1 MTAISKAMKA
11 LLEDR
16 SISEIMVD
24 GPDQVYVEREGRLED
39 VDIHFAD
46 DKEILHWIND
56 LLTANG
62 CEPVGRERPWAMERF
77 SDGTYVT
84 VVVPPV
90 AISGPSVTVKK
101 HSRAPFGF
109 DELLQWGCLSQ
120 SMLDFFKVVMQAK
133 VSMLISGGTSSG
145 KTTLAGFIV
154 DLAPPSERT
163 VIVGGDEISRF
174 MRVEGGRRVVLETP
188 PGGETSVHDL
198 LHLAQH
204 MRPDRIVYQEFAGE
218 EVVDVMRLMTRG
230 HDGLIA
236 TIHAESPRDALSRLE
251 TLVTA
256 AEPALTLPAI
266 RTQIAQGVHLI
277 VQQNQLD
284 DGSRRIVSISEVQ
297 GLKGDSIVLQE
308 LFRWEKTGVGEDERF
323 TGVFKATG
331 TVPSF
336 APKLAATG
344 LTFPEG
350 TFEKS

>member
-120 SMLDFFKVVMQAK
+120 SMLDFFKVVMQAP
-133 VSMLISGGTSSG
+133 VSMIISGGRSSG

-154 DLAPPSERT
+154 DLAPPSQRI
-163 VIVGGDEISRF
+163 VIVGYDEITRF
-174 MRVEGGRRVVLETP
+174 IRAKGGRRVVLETP
-188 PGGETSVHDL
+188 PGGEASVHDL
-198 LHLAQH
+198 LNLARH
-204 MRPDRIVYQEFAGE
+204 MRPDRIVYGE
-218 EVVDVMRLMTRG
+218 LSGEGTVDVLRLMTQG

-236 TIHAESPRDALSRLE
+236 TIHAESPRDTLSRLE

-266 RTQIAQGVHLI
+266 RAQIAQGVHLI
-277 VQQNQLD
+277 VQQNRLD
-284 DGSRRIVSISEVQ
+284 DGSRRVVSIAEVQ
-297 GLKGDSIVLQE
+297 GLKGDNIVLQE
-308 LFRWEKTGVGEDERF
+308 LFRWEKTGVGEDGRF
-323 TGVFKATG
+323 TGVFRATG
-331 TVPSF
+331 AVPSF
-336 APKLAATG
+336 APKLAAAG

-350 TFEKS
+350 TFDPD